1 MYLYAHRYS
10 YRLPVRKGPR
20 MLLPSAPRQVP
31 RFLQLLSSLD
41 AKSFQ
46 IFRWKYFCWIAE
58 SFEHMFGNAQRWSEL
73 SSVLH
78 ILLNA
83 MGASFC
89 YIGLTE
95 LTEKGSWLLLRAT
108 VISYLFRKY
117 WRAGNIFFSPS
128 LNSKQLMW
136 VTTTPHF
143 WGFLL
148 GPVNRIGFINYHGK
162 AAGEEIQMD

>member
-1 MYLYAHRYS
+1 MHTGIHTGFLLEKALACFYQVLPDKCPGFYNCLAHWMQRPFKYLDENTS
-10 YRLPVRKGPR
+10 VG
-20 MLLPSAPRQVP
+20 LLRV
-31 RFLQLLSSLD
+31 LNT
-41 AKSFQ
+41 
-46 IFRWKYFCWIAE
+46 
-58 SFEHMFGNAQRWSEL
+58 FGNAQRWSEL

-108 VISYLFRKY
+108 VTSYLFRKC
-117 WRAGNIFFSPS
+117 WRAGNIFSSPS